1 MPQLSLLRSPAAVQA
16 AMDEFSL
23 LGRSAFLKRY
33 SFGKSRDFM
42 VRNPRT
48 GETCD
53 SKAIVGVAMGKQFPG
68 LGVLGAED
76 FSGGETTVVPLLRG
90 LGFEVIR
97 IGEDWTEDEVHAT
110 VLDYFEMLR
119 LEADGVAFKKSGH
132 NEVLRTQLRGRSKAS
147 VELKHQNISAI
158 LAGMGLPFIQGYK
171 PRGNSQL
178 LLRKAVLDYVLQHS
192 AAVGKIVDVLED
204 VKTPAQK
211 TYSAVLVESPVMEER
226 QKMVVPT
233 HPRQRLPR
241 KLDYA
246 ARDEANRKLGRLGE
260 DWVIGYE
267 QHRLTEIGRP
277 ELFQRLEWISDTQGD
292 GAGYDILSFES
303 SALHR
308 YIEVKA
314 TNGGIASSFIVSHN
328 ELEFSAEA
336 GGQFYLYRVFQLSG
350 EPKLFILRGDLSNQ
364 LYLKPLDFRAS
375 FREHFRS

>member
-1 MPQLSLLRSPAAVQA
+1 MSQLSLLRSPSAVQA
-16 AMDEFSL
+16 AMDEFSH

-33 SFGKSRDFM
+33 GFGKSRDYL

-48 GETCD
+48 GEPCD
-53 SKAIVGVAMGKQFPG
+53 SKAIVGVAFGKQFPNQG
-68 LGVLGAED
+68 MLRAED
-76 FSGGETTVVPLLRG
+76 FSGGEMTVVPLLQA
-90 LGFEVIR
+90 LGFDVVR
-97 IGEDWTEDEVHAT
+97 IGEDWTENEVQAT
-110 VLDYFEMLR
+110 VADYFEMLR
-119 LEADGVAFKKSGH
+119 LEADGVAFNKSGH
-132 NEVLRTQLRGRSKAS
+132 NELLRKQLRGRSKAS
-147 VELKHQNISAI
+147 VELKHQNISAV

-178 LLRKAVLDYVLQHS
+178 LLRKAVQDYVLRHS
-192 AAVGKIVDVLED
+192 GVVSKIVDVLEE
-204 VKTPAQK
+204 VKPPAQK
-211 TYSAVLVESPVMEER
+211 SYSAVLVESPVMAKR
-226 QKMVVPT
+226 QKLVAPT
-233 HPRQRLPR
+233 RLRERLPR

-267 QHRLTEIGRP
+267 QHRLTEMGHP
-277 ELFQRLEWISDTQGD
+277 ELFQKLEWISDTRGD

-303 SALHR
+303 DVLHR

-336 GGQFYLYRVFQLSG
+336 GDQFYLYRVFQLSG
-350 EPKLFILRGDLSNQ
+350 EPRLFILRGDLSNQ

-375 FREHFRS
+375 FREHFR